1 MDQQDS
7 LGKAID
13 RGQIRPGTCDRGRE
27 PEGPDRPH
35 AIGVDHE
42 RSTPDRTTM
51 RTTLLLLALCAAVLL
66 TACRK
71 EEETACPSPD
81 IAPAPLSI
89 SAFSHLDSGN
99 YWVYDRHR
107 VDSMDV
113 ADPTYYRRDSLFV
126 TGDTVLDGHTW
137 SVVRLAS
144 NGVVS
149 GMIEY
154 WRDSADYLLGRY
166 GEVLFAAANLGQVI
180 WVDSI
185 PAPSTVSIHYSV
197 GSALVPVSVPAGNF
211 QSYVITGTCY
221 SYGAFP
227 VIPAWKYPRDYWVE
241 GIGRVKWYDYFAMGT
256 TGYRYQLLDYHVQ

>member
-1 MDQQDS
+1 M
-7 LGKAID
+7 LWI
-13 RGQIRPGTCDRGRE
+13 GRATVS
-27 PEGPDRPH
+27 GHALHHPH

-42 RSTPDRTTM
+42 RSTPDLTAM
-51 RTTLLLLALCAAVLL
+51 RTSLLLSALCAAVLL

-71 EEETACPSPD
+71 EED
-81 IAPAPLSI
+81 APATPTAPEPLSI
-89 SAFSHLDSGN
+89 SAFSQLDSGN

-113 ADPTYYRRDSLFV
+113 VDPTYYRRDSLFI

-154 WRDSADYLLGRY
+154 WRDSADFLLGRC
-166 GEVLFAAANLGQVI
+166 GEVLFSSANLGQVI

-211 QSYVITGTCY
+211 QSYVMTGTCY
-221 SYGAFP
+221 SYGTFP
-227 VIPAWKYPRDYWVE
+227 VIPAWKYPRDHWVE
-241 GIGRVKWYDYFAMGT
+241 GIGRVKWYDYFAFGT
-256 TGYRYQLLDYHVQ
+256 IGYRYQLVDYHVQ